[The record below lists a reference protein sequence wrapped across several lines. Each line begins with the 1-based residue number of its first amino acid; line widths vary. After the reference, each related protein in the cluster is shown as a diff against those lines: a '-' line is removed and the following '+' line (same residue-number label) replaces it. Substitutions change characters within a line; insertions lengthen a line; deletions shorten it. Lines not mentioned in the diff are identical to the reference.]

1 MINLSSFSKTRL
13 ICIKNK
19 LRASY
24 SYDSKQGIIESCQA
38 ELIENLANNK
48 MCSKQEFEVKF
59 IKEEIKVWR
68 NY

>member
-1 MINLSSFSKTRL
+1 MY
-13 ICIKNK
+13 KNK

-24 SYDSKQGIIESCQA
+24 SYDSKQGIIEFCHA
-38 ELIENLANNK
+38 ELVENLANNK